1 MKFLAL
7 DTATEA
13 CSAAVLVDGN
23 VVERFE
29 VLGRGY
35 AERLLPMVQEVLAE
49 GGVALSALD
58 AIAFGR
64 GPGSFTGLRI
74 GAGITQGLAFG
85 AGLRVVPVSDLA
97 ALASQ
102 AAMASGHT
110 HVLACLDARMAQVY
124 WAAYD
129 CSDPAAPRALTPEA
143 VANPEDVWLPEN
155 GDKNGDI
162 PIFLSGPDG
171 TAGAAQKIGKKECPL
186 FLGAGHGFSAYPA
199 LHTMLGER
207 LAGFDAG
214 LLPHAREIALIAARE
229 VARGGGVDPELA
241 VPVYLRDE
249 VAHRRGQAPR

>member
-1 MKFLAL
+1 MKILAL

-13 CSAAVLVDGN
+13 CSAALRIGGETI
-23 VVERFE
+23 ERFE
-29 VLGRGY
+29 VLGRGH

-49 GGVALSALD
+49 AGVALSTLD

-74 GAGITQGLAFG
+74 GAGVTQGLAFG

-102 AAMASGHT
+102 AAMASGHAQ
-110 HVLACLDARMAQVY
+110 VLACLDARMAQVY
-124 WAAYD
+124 WAAFD
-129 CSDPAAPRALTPEA
+129 CSDTAAPRALTPEA
-143 VANPEDVWLPEN
+143 VANPEDVWLPEK
-155 GDKNGDI
+155 G
-162 PIFLSGPDG
+162 SR
-171 TAGAAQKIGKKECPL
+171 TL
-186 FLGAGHGFSAYPA
+186 FFGAGHGLSAYPA

-207 LAGFDAG
+207 LGGFEAG
-214 LLPHAREIALIAARE
+214 LLPHAREIALIASAE

-249 VAHRRGQAPR
+249 VAHRR

>member
-1 MKFLAL
+1 MKILAV

-13 CSAAVLVDGN
+13 CSAALRIGEETI
-23 VVERFE
+23 ERFE
-29 VLGRGY
+29 VLGRGH

-74 GAGITQGLAFG
+74 GAGVTQGLAFG
-85 AGLRVVPVSDLA
+85 AWLRVVPVSDLA
-97 ALASQ
+97 ALASR
-102 AAMASGHT
+102 AAIASGHDQ
-110 HVLACLDARMAQVY
+110 VLACLDARMAQVY

-129 CSDPAAPRALTPEA
+129 CADPAVPRALTPEA
-143 VANPEDVWLPEN
+143 VANPEDVWLPR
-155 GDKNGDI
+155 KGDI
-162 PIFLSGPDG
+162 PILLSGSDG
-171 TAGAAQKIGKKECPL
+171 TPAAAQEMGKQECPL

-207 LAGFDAG
+207 LAGFDAS
-214 LLPHAREIALIAARE
+214 LLPHAREIALIASVA
-229 VARGGGVDPELA
+229 VARGEGVDPELA

-249 VAHRRGQAPR
+249 VAHRR

>member
-1 MKFLAL
+1 MRILAV

-13 CSAAVLVDGN
+13 CSAALRIGDETI
-23 VVERFE
+23 ERFE
-29 VLGRGY
+29 VLGRGH

-74 GAGITQGLAFG
+74 GAGVTQGLAFG

-97 ALASQ
+97 ALASR
-102 AAMASGHT
+102 AAMASGYDQ
-110 HVLACLDARMAQVY
+110 VLACLDARMAQVY
-124 WAAYD
+124 WAAFD
-129 CSDPAAPRALTPEA
+129 CSDPATPRALTPEA
-143 VANPEDVWLPEN
+143 VADPGDVWLPAGE
-155 GDKNGDI
+155 GRG
-162 PIFLSGPDG
+162 G
-171 TAGAAQKIGKKECPL
+171 GAA
-186 FLGAGHGFSAYPA
+186 FFAAGHGFSAYPA

-214 LLPHAREIALIAARE
+214 LLPHAREIALIASAA
-229 VARGGGVDPELA
+229 VARGEGVDPELA

-249 VAHRRGQAPR
+249 VAHRR